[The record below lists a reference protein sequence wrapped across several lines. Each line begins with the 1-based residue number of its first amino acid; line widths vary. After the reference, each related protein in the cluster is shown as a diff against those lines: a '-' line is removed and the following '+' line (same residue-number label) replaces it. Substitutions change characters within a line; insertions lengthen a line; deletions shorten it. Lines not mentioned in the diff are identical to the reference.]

1 MLSEGLFNLI
11 ISTPEIASIVGN
23 SGSPPQYSVHMGS
36 LRKGYWLPAIRM
48 SAVTSTPLTC
58 SDGTASLNYQRW
70 QFDAIANSYLD
81 AQRLKDSLKA
91 LLNDYTGVLGEGTVI
106 YSSILRMELDNP
118 LEESVG
124 GYAFRSVLDYEFG
137 YDPSGLAIITAPLVD
152 VELELDIDDVG
163 LPQFDSGN

>member
-11 ISTPEIASIVGN
+11 ISTPEIAAIVGN
-23 SGSPPQYSVHMGS
+23 GGSPPQYSVHMGA

-48 SAVTSTPLTC
+48 SAVTSTPIVC
-58 SDGTASLNYQRW
+58 SQGTASLSYQRW
-70 QFDAIANSYLD
+70 QFDCIANAYLD
-81 AQRLKDSLKA
+81 AQRLKDALKA
-91 LLNDYTGVLGEGTVI
+91 LLNDYVGTLGEGTVI

-118 LEESVG
+118 LEEGVG

-137 YDPSGLAIITAPLVD
+137 YDPTGIPIFAPPEID
-152 VELELDIDDVG
+152 VELDIDDVG